1 MSWSLLMVMVPLT
14 IYSLKMGTEEQP
26 TEHREFVFWLYQGS
40 YFSFIEVF
48 HGLVIPWQ
56 IDLQKVTKSSES
68 PKGNPVDKDVQTCEN
83 CVQLRQNRSKLM
95 IVARFSVQKHYK
107 FYKKLHKNLKKK
119 THYKF
124 VYPKLI
130 SLETISHLCQL
141 ITPTL

>member
-14 IYSLKMGTEEQP
+14 IFSLKMGREEQP
-26 TEHREFVFWLYQGS
+26 TEHRELVFWLYQGS

-83 CVQLRQNRSKLM
+83 CVQLRQLCCIRTDPNWWLSLGL
-95 IVARFSVQKHYK
+95 AYK
-107 FYKKLHKNLKKK
+107 NIINFTKNYTRIWRKKLTTNLF
-119 THYKF
+119 TQNWY
-124 VYPKLI
+124 
-130 SLETISHLCQL
+130 HLKQYHICAS
-141 ITPTL
+141 